1 MEHRDFYIYLY
12 YIGYKQLKTLDWHEF
27 CEYVTIAV
35 GVETGWCMRRNG
47 DGYLDDDQLKKT
59 VLECI
64 ERGRYRLTKHA
75 EEELKNDDLDLND
88 ALHVLR
94 MGGHNQGK
102 TGFDAKHQTWK
113 YAFEGNTKD
122 LKKMRVIIAFVEEM
136 LIITV
141 MEL

>member
-1 MEHRDFYIYLY
+1 
-12 YIGYKQLKTLDWHEF
+12 
-27 CEYVTIAV
+27 
-35 GVETGWCMRRNG
+35 MRRDG

-59 VLECI
+59 VLECV

-88 ALHVLR
+88 ALHVLKT
-94 MGGHNQGK
+94 GCHDHGK

-113 YAFEGNTKD
+113 YAIEGKTKD
-122 LKKMRVIIAFVEEM
+122 LKKVRVIIAFVEEM